1 MNLNIELMIHM
12 KEIKQLLQEELR
24 CVSYNVTLNI
34 PIYQLLCELWLS
46 LLLTQ

>member
-12 KEIKQLLQEELR
+12 KEINQLLKEELR
-24 CVSYNVTLNI
+24 YVSYNVTLNI
-34 PIYQLLCELWLS
+34 PIYQLLCELWLP